1 MAEGDEERD
10 RNPEDEFR
18 DMLRELLS
26 GSGGI
31 DPSKLADA
39 AGLPSDPA
47 SLAAI
52 FSQLQQATCRQPR
65 TRTTDSQPKKIK
77 GVHPCGRFHG
87 MQCPAVEV
95 GEIGSPLQVRAT

>member
-1 MAEGDEERD
+1 VAERDDQPD

-18 DMLRELLS
+18 EMLRELLS

-31 DPSKLADA
+31 DPSKLANA

-52 FSQLQQATCRQPR
+52 FSQLQQAMQRSEAEGIDWSLALRQAEQRPPGP
-65 TRTTDSQPKKIK
+65 S
-77 GVHPCGRFHG
+77 C
-87 MQCPAVEV
+87 
-95 GEIGSPLQVRAT
+95 